1 MYVSLQSVQKNQ
13 QFFSRS
19 VKDIK
24 IEAKSFGIFWWNAMR
39 PVSLRSRLKKWE
51 NKREF
56 FTKIDVA

>member
-24 IEAKSFGIFWWNAMR
+24 IEAKSFGIFGGESYGLYLCA
-39 PVSLRSRLKKWE
+39 P
-51 NKREF
+51 
-56 FTKIDVA
+56 D